1 MEYLLIIGALILGLI
16 GFIGAILPGLP
27 GTPLSFVS
35 LLLFLALPNFDGDI
49 TFLVIMGAIAL
60 VITVLDY
67 VIPIYGTKF
76 FGGTKQGVRGS
87 TIGLIVSVLVLP
99 LLGIVIGPFGIIGL
113 LLGPF
118 LGALIGEVIAKNQE
132 NAFRAA
138 LGSFVGF
145 LLGTFMKV
153 VYAVVVLVFIV
164 KDAIQYLF

>member
-16 GFIGAILPGLP
+16 GFIGAILLGLP

-118 LGALIGEVIAKNQE
+118 LGALIGEVIAKNQG

>member
-1 MEYLLIIGALILGLI
+1 MTYLLIVLIILLGIVGLVGAV
-16 GFIGAILPGLP
+16 LPALP
-27 GTPLSFVS
+27 GTPLSFLA
-35 LLLFLALPNFDGDI
+35 LLLFLLLPNFEGNV
-49 TFLVIMGAIAL
+49 TFLVIMGVIAL

-67 VIPIYGTKF
+67 VIPIYGTKL

-87 TIGLIVSVLVLP
+87 TIGLFISVLVLP

-118 LGALIGEVIAKNQE
+118 LGALVGELIAKNQE

-164 KDAIQYLF
+164 KDIIQYLF

>member
-1 MEYLLIIGALILGLI
+1 MEYLVIIGALILGIVGL
-16 GFIGAILPGLP
+16 IGAILPGLP

-35 LLLFLALPNFDGDI
+35 LLLFLLLPNFEVDI
-49 TFLVIMGAIAL
+49 AFLVIMGATAL

-67 VIPIYGTKF
+67 IIPIYGTKF
-76 FGGTKQGVRGS
+76 FGGTKLGVRGS

-118 LGALIGEVIAKNQE
+118 LGALIGEMIAKNRE

-153 VYAVVVLVFIV
+153 VYAVVVLIFIV